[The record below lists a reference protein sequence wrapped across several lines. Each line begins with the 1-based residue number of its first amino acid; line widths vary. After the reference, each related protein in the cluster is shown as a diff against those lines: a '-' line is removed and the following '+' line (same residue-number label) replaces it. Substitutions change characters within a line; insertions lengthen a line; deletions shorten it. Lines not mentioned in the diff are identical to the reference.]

1 MLHTDIQ
8 VVVLMSHH
16 RLKGIPIPQMNM
28 IPTQTAETLSPLL
41 PRSGNKIIPGSN
53 LRLLELKPVLVLH
66 PLLPEEDGGGL
77 MEKFCLDF
85 SWWFV
90 LRRFAFGL
98 PCFNHGSAK

>member
-1 MLHTDIQ
+1 MKCTCMSLHTDIQ
-8 VVVLMSHH
+8 TTMSHEGH
-16 RLKGIPIPQMNM
+16 THPQ
-28 IPTQTAETLSPLL
+28 IRTQTAKILSPLL
-41 PRSGNKIIPGSN
+41 PRSGNKILPGSN
-53 LRLLELKPVLVLH
+53 LRLFELKPVLVLH

-85 SWWFV
+85 SWWLV